1 MDEFTRE
8 CLSIDVARNLNSNDV
23 LERPAWLMATRG
35 VPAHIR
41 SGNGSEFTATVMRE
55 RLGNVGVKTLFIE
68 PGSPWE
74 NGYVESFNGK
84 LARTGT
90 LRLVTDQ
97 VPLQSWARYHAGMRA
112 QSVYPENLQPLARAV
127 DAMVAQAFEADAGSL
142 FTPGVPIWTI
152 ANLTELKQRFI
163 DQPDESATTFEVKLA
178 KQLAGASD
186 AALQL
191 MAEMLYVY
199 YMVADQMHG
208 KTKLANV
215 GDILRWMKQPVEV
228 PQHLVFAAD
237 QGLTNTG
244 IFYLTKKP
252 FQLWFL
258 IHSALAWRQRPRAER
273 DCLLAD
279 PWAFKTFLVTVPDTR
294 AVPMRM
300 ALLHMVFPGT
310 FEIIIS
316 ATHKRQICAAYPN
329 IAPGEKDEDRKLLA
343 IKQTLSSE
351 PKTIYIFYR
360 DEIARLWDPEKRDFA
375 TAPGPDLKTKSPSAR
390 EENLLQPTIESL
402 AKALCLDPAWLSE
415 VRDVLFDR
423 GQIVLHGPPGT
434 GKTRIARDLAS
445 ALAPPERVHFVQF
458 HPAYS
463 YEDFIEGLRPKI
475 GGGIGSFEV
484 RHGPLRRIAE
494 AASASP
500 NDRHIL
506 IIDEINRANLAR
518 VLGELVFMLE
528 YREKPVTLPYSGDQ
542 FSLPRNLLLI
552 GTMNTADRSIA
563 LIDSAIRRRFAFFRL
578 APDCP
583 PIEGV
588 LAEWLD
594 SKAPK
599 MGWVDELVDKA
610 NSIIQSHDH
619 AIGPAFFMRADLDDA
634 ILERVWKW
642 QVLPYLD
649 EFLHDSPETK
659 QKLDLRYLRNML
671 KRNTEQD
678 L

>member
-1 MDEFTRE
+1 M
-8 CLSIDVARNLNSNDV
+8 
-23 LERPAWLMATRG
+23 PA
-35 VPAHIR
+35 
-41 SGNGSEFTATVMRE
+41 
-55 RLGNVGVKTLFIE
+55 
-68 PGSPWE
+68 
-74 NGYVESFNGK
+74 
-84 LARTGT
+84 
-90 LRLVTDQ
+90 
-97 VPLQSWARYHAGMRA
+97 MRA
-112 QSVYPENLQPLARAV
+112 NAVYPDKLQPLAGAV
-127 DAMVAQAFEADAGSL
+127 DAVVTQVFAEDSGSL
-142 FTPGVPIWTI
+142 FTPGVPIWTT

-163 DQPDESATTFEVKLA
+163 DQPDESAATFEEKLS

-191 MAEMLYVY
+191 MAEMLYIY

-208 KTKLANV
+208 KTKLANI
-215 GDILRWMKQPVEV
+215 GDVLRWMKQPVVV
-228 PQHLVFAAD
+228 PPSLVAAAE

-244 IFYLTKKP
+244 TFYLTNKP

-258 IHSALAWRQRPRAER
+258 IHSALAWRLRPRAER
-273 DCLLAD
+273 ESLLAD
-279 PWAFKTFLVTVPDTR
+279 PWAFKAFLLKVPDTR

-300 ALLHMVFPGT
+300 ALLHIVFPDT

-316 ATHKRQICAAYPN
+316 ATHKRQICAAFPD

-343 IKQTLSSE
+343 IKRTLPSE

-360 DEIARLWDPEKRDFA
+360 DEIARRWDPDKK
-375 TAPGPDLKTKSPSAR
+375 APPPAPPPGSRKPPSPAGKTDA
-390 EENLLQPTIESL
+390 PTIESV
-402 AKALCLDPAWLSE
+402 AKSLCLDPAWVSE
-415 VRDVLFDR
+415 VRDVLCDR

-434 GKTRIARDLAS
+434 GKTRIARDLAA

-463 YEDFIEGLRPKI
+463 YEDFVEGLRPRL

-484 RHGPLRRIAE
+484 RHGPLRRFAE

-500 NDRHIL
+500 NDPHVL

-528 YREKPVTLPYSGDQ
+528 YREQPVTLPYSGDQ
-542 FSLPRNLLLI
+542 FSLPRNLLVI

-583 PIEGV
+583 PVEGV

-594 SKAPK
+594 TKVPK
-599 MGWVDELVDKA
+599 MGWVDELVDTA
-610 NSIIQSHDH
+610 NKIIQSPDH
-619 AIGPAFFMRADLDDA
+619 AIGPAFFMRPDLDDA
-634 ILERVWKW
+634 ILERVWRW
-642 QVLPYLD
+642 QVLPYLE
-649 EFLHDSPETK
+649 EFLHDSPDTM
-659 QKLDLRYLRNML
+659 QKLDLGCLRGL
-671 KRNTEQD
+671 IKRGTEPAQ
-678 L
+678 

>member
-1 MDEFTRE
+1 
-8 CLSIDVARNLNSNDV
+8 
-23 LERPAWLMATRG
+23 
-35 VPAHIR
+35 
-41 SGNGSEFTATVMRE
+41 
-55 RLGNVGVKTLFIE
+55 
-68 PGSPWE
+68 
-74 NGYVESFNGK
+74 
-84 LARTGT
+84 
-90 LRLVTDQ
+90 
-97 VPLQSWARYHAGMRA
+97 MRA
-112 QSVYPENLQPLARAV
+112 QSVYPEELQPLAGAV
-127 DAMVAQAFEADAGSL
+127 DTVVAQAFEAEAGSL
-142 FTPGVPIWTI
+142 FTPGVPIWTT
-152 ANLTELKQRFI
+152 ATLTELKQRFI
-163 DQPDESATTFEVKLA
+163 DQPDESDTTFEVKLT

-191 MAEMLYVY
+191 MAEMLYIY
-199 YMVADQMHG
+199 YMVAEQIHG

-215 GDILRWMKQPVEV
+215 RDILRWMKQPVEV
-228 PQHLVFAAD
+228 PQNLVAAAD
-237 QGLTNTG
+237 LGLTNTG
-244 IFYLTKKP
+244 IYYLTKKP

-273 DCLLAD
+273 ASLLAD
-279 PWAFKTFLVTVPDTR
+279 PWAFKAFLLTVPDAR
-294 AVPMRM
+294 AMPMRM
-300 ALLHMVFPGT
+300 ALLHVVFPDT

-329 IAPGEKDEDRKLLA
+329 IATGEKDEDRKLLA
-343 IKQTLSSE
+343 IKQTLPPE

-360 DEIARLWDPEKRDFA
+360 DEVARLWEPEKKDSVPA
-375 TAPGPDLKTKSPSAR
+375 SVLDPKKKSPSAR
-390 EENLLQPTIESL
+390 EEVVPQPTIESM
-402 AKALCLDPAWLSE
+402 AKALRLDPAWVSE

-423 GQIVLHGPPGT
+423 GQIVFHGPPGT

-445 ALAPPERVHFVQF
+445 VLAPPERVHFVQF

-463 YEDFIEGLRPKI
+463 YEDFIEGLRPKV

-494 AASASP
+494 TASASP
-500 NDRHIL
+500 NDRHVL

-542 FSLPRNLLLI
+542 FLLPKNLLLI
-552 GTMNTADRSIA
+552 GTMNSADRSIA

-578 APDCP
+578 APDCA

-594 SKAPK
+594 AKAPK
-599 MGWVDELVDKA
+599 MGWVDELVDTA
-610 NSIIQSHDH
+610 NNIIQSPDH

-634 ILERVWKW
+634 VLERVWKW

-649 EFLHDSPETK
+649 EFLHDSPEAK
-659 QKLDLRYLRNML
+659 QKLDLGHLRSL
-671 KRNTEQD
+671 FKRSTEQV

>member
-1 MDEFTRE
+1 VPVRKR
-8 CLSIDVARNLNSNDV
+8 AR
-23 LERPAWLMATRG
+23 A
-35 VPAHIR
+35 
-41 SGNGSEFTATVMRE
+41 
-55 RLGNVGVKTLFIE
+55 RLGTPPTRN
-68 PGSPWE
+68 
-74 NGYVESFNGK
+74 
-84 LARTGT
+84 RM
-90 LRLVTDQ
+90 
-97 VPLQSWARYHAGMRA
+97 QSWARYHARMRA
-112 QSVYPENLQPLARAV
+112 QSVYPEKLQLLAGAV
-127 DAMVAQAFEADAGSL
+127 DAVVAQAFEADSGSL
-142 FTPGVPIWTI
+142 FTPGVPIWTT

-163 DQPDESATTFEVKLA
+163 DQPDESAATFEEKLT

-186 AALQL
+186 PALQL
-191 MAEMLYVY
+191 MAEMLYIY

-215 GDILRWMKQPVEV
+215 RDILRWMKQPVEV
-228 PQHLVFAAD
+228 PQSLVAAAD

-244 IFYLTKKP
+244 TFYLTNKP

-273 DCLLAD
+273 EALLAD
-279 PWAFKTFLVTVPDTR
+279 PWAFKVFLLKVPDTR

-300 ALLHMVFPGT
+300 ALLHIVFPDT

-329 IAPGEKDEDRKLLA
+329 IAPGETDEDRKLLA
-343 IKQTLSSE
+343 IKQTLSLE

-360 DEIARLWDPEKRDFA
+360 DEIAKLWDPAKKDSA
-375 TAPGPDLKTKSPSAR
+375 LALGADPKKKSPSASGAS
-390 EENLLQPTIESL
+390 LPQPSIESM
-402 AKALCLDPAWLSE
+402 AKALCLDPAWVTE
-415 VRDVLFDR
+415 ARDVLVDR

-463 YEDFIEGLRPKI
+463 YEDFIEGLRPKV

-500 NDRHIL
+500 NDRHVL
-506 IIDEINRANLAR
+506 VIDEINRANLAR

-542 FSLPRNLLLI
+542 FSLPKNLLII

-588 LAEWLD
+588 LADWLD
-594 SKAPK
+594 ANAPK
-599 MGWVDELVDKA
+599 MSWIDEIVAAA
-610 NSIIQSHDH
+610 NTIIQSPDH

-659 QKLDLRYLRNML
+659 QKLDLGYLRGLL
-671 KRNTEQD
+671 KRGTEPPQ
-678 L
+678 